1 MESILRD
8 VKSVRLSLNG
18 INLIMEDN
26 TLTEQKVLPVNLCAS
41 FVIEPLEDYLKY
53 WSNEVGMDIQVSF
66 APYNQVFQ
74 QLLDPNSLL
83 NQSKGINFL
92 FIRVE
97 DWVRDQKSKP
107 AVEQIGFVTATYEP
121 FIEAVK
127 HASKKLLVPCVVG
140 IVPLSP
146 HHMLSLETATYVE
159 EINQKLDTFL
169 KDVPGF
175 HLLDLPGI
183 AALYNTEQ
191 MFDPKSDEIGH
202 IPFTEEYFAA
212 LGTYLVRKVR
222 AYKTPAYKV
231 IALDCDNTLW
241 KGICGE
247 DGALHV
253 VIDKEYTYL
262 QQFLL
267 EKYQQGFVLVLCS
280 KNNEADVWEVFD
292 KHPGMQL
299 KREHIAAYRIN
310 WDPKPGNLASIAKEL
325 NLGLD
330 SFIFL
335 DDNPFEVEQ
344 VMLGYPEVFSIL
356 LPQESDASFDF
367 LDHIWEF
374 DVFQITEEDLQ
385 RNSMY
390 IAEKQRKEEQTTY
403 AHLDDFL
410 QSLAIK
416 VNLRALRMEDLD
428 RALQLTLRTNQFNM
442 NGIRK
447 TREDL
452 LKSMD
457 DNGALNWIVDVE
469 DRFGDYG
476 SVGVVL
482 AKSVENKLLIDT
494 FLLSCRVLGRK
505 VEDFILSELQQY
517 RLSNQLHSIEA
528 RFCPTSKNQ
537 PFAEF
542 MARNQLTVYKE
553 KIHQF

>member
-1 MESILRD
+1 M
-8 VKSVRLSLNG
+8 RLSLNG
-18 INLIMEDN
+18 NNVVMEDG
-26 TLTEQKVLPVNLCAS
+26 TLAEQNALPVSLCAS
-41 FVIEPLEDYLKY
+41 FVIEPLQDYLEY
-53 WSNEVGMDIQVSF
+53 WSNEIGMNIQVSF

-74 QLLDPNSLL
+74 QLLDPDSLL

-97 DWVRDQKSKP
+97 DWLRDQTTRH
-107 AVEQIGFVTATYEP
+107 AVEQIGFLNSTYQT
-121 FIEAVK
+121 FIEAIR
-127 HASKKLLVPCVVG
+127 HASRKLLVPCVIG

-146 HHMLSLETATYVE
+146 HHLLSPETATYIE
-159 EINQKLDTFL
+159 EINQKLDAFL

-175 HLLDLPGI
+175 HLLDLTGI

-202 IPFTEEYFAA
+202 VPFTDEYHAA
-212 LGTYLVRKVR
+212 LGTFLVRKIR
-222 AYKTPAYKV
+222 AYKRPAYKV

-247 DGALHV
+247 EGALHV
-253 VIDKEYTYL
+253 VIDKEYTDL

-267 EKYQQGFVLVLCS
+267 EKYKQGFLLVLCS

-310 WDPKPGNLASIAKEL
+310 WDPKSGNLASMSQEL

-344 VMLGYPEVFSIL
+344 VMFSCPEVFSII
-356 LPQESDASFDF
+356 LPQEPDASFDF
-367 LDHIWEF
+367 LSHIWEF

-390 IAEKQRKEEQTTY
+390 IAEKQRKQEQGSY
-403 AHLDDFL
+403 AYLDDYL

-416 VNLRALRMEDLD
+416 VDLRALGMEDLD

-452 LKSMD
+452 LKVMD
-457 DNGALNWIVDVE
+457 DSGAVNWIIGVE
-469 DRFGDYG
+469 DRFGNYG

-482 AKSVENKLLIDT
+482 AKAVENKLLIDT

-505 VEDFILSELQQY
+505 VEDFILTELQRY
-517 RLSNQLHSIEA
+517 CLSNQLHGIEA

-537 PFAEF
+537 PFADF
-542 MARNQLTVYKE
+542 MARNQLTVHKE
-553 KIHQF
+553 TISLV